1 MERASAASD
10 TIRTCTRERSV
21 TLCSFVPLAIAILFV
36 AVRVTAGGNPAY
48 APDSP
53 AVVSLITLGQP
64 DADNLVTVTAAP
76 GCVPAN
82 SYVMAVD
89 LSIGQ
94 YAIVH
99 AAADGSFK
107 MSLIAPPG
115 TTLLFKVDPL
125 GKLLPAFDETAH
137 ELYSKFGALPGALLR
152 VPDRPPLSSDGTPFS
167 AAGPT
172 GVTGAY
178 FEARGTINKLS
189 FQTGESLTI
198 NTSIVVHSPALDASA
213 HPTVSFSVQFAR
225 VATSDGTQMAMAT
238 AFGSTFMTPTE
249 LPIERAPVCG
259 TTAFKFDVPFALTAT
274 SGRAQAT
281 RSVSINIPSQLP
293 PGHYQP
299 YLTTKFDGIPA
310 APAPKGVIPVSPVPN
325 NIPAPIIRIGNPA
338 APRLS
343 ALLFADT
350 WSNGVRGVRAA
361 EDSKIYGFASQIA
374 TQSDVLVLPRAMY
387 RVEPYL
393 PVISVSQGGNPMPEP
408 RVPLKLPSGSVTVRV
423 TRPDGSTA
431 TIGPAPF
438 VQARSIAPAKDNG
451 ETFDFGSH
459 HPGDVYQ
466 LSTMDSRFD
475 VNFGQYGRYRI
486 ALDGSV
492 DDLWGTTWRITGSY
506 DVTIAEPLVLDTS
519 VLPGTGFEVGDIP
532 SFVVTTIPPLAADID
547 ATFRLAPQSDASR
560 MQVTSSRGRANRFGM
575 FSPVLAST
583 VVDESGEY
591 RMDIAAT
598 YQDSNGVLWAGSRRW
613 GGVVA
618 PKDSELIVHGRRGV
632 FFQSAPRQQWFFESQ
647 SGSVP
652 SDGHPTF
659 PFLSGDVIW
668 VRPNAAML
676 IGVNQ
681 QDVTGMIDSL
691 VASRCPPQD
700 ALPGETPFVS
710 SRPDKLDAHLDLT
723 GVDFWSYAYATV
735 ERPLIRVREVIGDGI
750 AGHLFGYW
758 QFREQ
763 YGAQRGVANGDRPDD
778 FKFLFA
784 GGVSRGRAIGKAKY
798 GIYGALFV
806 ALPYDDS
813 AGTRVFPPFQGNG
826 GGPSGGP
833 IMTLKGKP
841 IDLFFHATAVRPGT
855 ILERGNT
862 ATFAG
867 YVAPSLP
874 ANIQISVTSPSGE
887 RRTISGKANRVGYFN
902 APSAA
907 FQVDEVGVWKAT
919 VTVVFD
925 GVTSAGQVQAPYPTG
940 DLLGSRQGEFYFYVV
955 GANEPPLAVTPNA
968 RQSNTP
974 FVFNVSPPVALTNA
988 VLTETTMMPGVVL
1001 EENTTSTLQYT
1012 YDAAKLAQQFPN
1024 LDVIANGISYFDTI
1038 TLSFLVTG
1046 TDGSGARRSFA
1057 REIVLQGDELQMP
1070 AQKETIAPPRRRAAR
1085 H

>member
-1 MERASAASD
+1 MAM
-10 TIRTCTRERSV
+10 
-21 TLCSFVPLAIAILFV
+21 AILFV
-36 AVRVTAGGNPAY
+36 AVQAIAGGNPAY

-64 DADNLVTVTAAP
+64 DADNLLTVTAAP

-89 LSIGQ
+89 LSIGR
-94 YAIVH
+94 YGIVH

-137 ELYSKFGALPGALLR
+137 DLYSKFGALPGALLR
-152 VPDRPPLSSDGTPFS
+152 VPDGPPLSSDGTPFS

-172 GVTGAY
+172 DVTGAY
-178 FEARGTINKLS
+178 FDARATINKLS

-213 HPTVSFSVQFAR
+213 HPTLNFSVAFAR
-225 VATSDGTQMAMAT
+225 VATSDGTQIAMAT
-238 AFGSTFMTPTE
+238 NFGSTFMTPTD
-249 LPIERAPVCG
+249 LPIERQPACG
-259 TTAFKFDVPFALTAT
+259 TTVFKYDGPFALTAT
-274 SGRAQAT
+274 NGRAQAT

-293 PGHYQP
+293 PGLYQP
-299 YLTTKFDGIPA
+299 YVTTRFDGIPT
-310 APAPKGVIPVSPVPN
+310 APAPKGVIQVSPVPN

-338 APRLS
+338 SPRLS

-361 EDSKIYGFASQIA
+361 EDTKVYGFAAQIA
-374 TQSDVLVLPRAMY
+374 TQSDVLVLPRATY
-387 RVEPYL
+387 RVEPHL
-393 PVISVSQGGNPMPEP
+393 PVISVSDRGNPMPEP
-408 RVPLKLPSGSVTVRV
+408 RFPLKLPSGSLTVRV

-438 VQARSIAPAKDNG
+438 VQARSIAPAKDDG
-451 ETFDFGSH
+451 QTFDLGSH

-466 LSTMDSRFD
+466 LSTMDSRFE

-506 DVTIAEPLVLDTS
+506 DLTIAEPIVLDTS
-519 VLPGTGFEVGDIP
+519 VLPGTGFEAGDFP
-532 SFVVTTIPPLAADID
+532 SFAVTTIPPLPADID

-560 MQVTSSRGRANRFGM
+560 MQVTTSRGRANRFGM
-575 FSPVLAST
+575 FSPALASA
-583 VVDESGEY
+583 VADEAGEY

-598 YQDSNGVLWAGSRRW
+598 YLDANGVLWAGSRTW

-618 PKDSELIVHGRRGV
+618 PKDSQLIVHGRRGV

-647 SGSVP
+647 SGTVP

-668 VRPNAAML
+668 VIPNKAML

-681 QDVTGMIDSL
+681 QDVTGVIDSL
-691 VASRCPPQD
+691 VASRCPSRE
-700 ALPGETPFVS
+700 ALPGETPLIS
-710 SRPDKLDAHLDLT
+710 SRPDKLDTHFDLSA
-723 GVDFWSYAYATV
+723 VDFWSYAYASV
-735 ERPLIRVREVIGDGI
+735 ERPLIRVREVIGDGV

-758 QFREQ
+758 QFGEQ
-763 YGAQRGVANGDRPDD
+763 YGAQRGVANGDRPND

-784 GGVSRGRAIGKAKY
+784 GGVSRGSAIGKAQY

-806 ALPYDDS
+806 ALPYNDPP
-813 AGTRVFPPFQGNG
+813 GTRVFPPFQGNG

-867 YVAPSLP
+867 YVAPPLP
-874 ANIQISVTSPSGE
+874 ANIQISVTSPSGV
-887 RRTISGKANRVGYFN
+887 RRTFNGKANRVGYVN
-902 APSAA
+902 ARSAA
-907 FQVDEVGVWKAT
+907 FPVDESGVWKAT
-919 VTVVFD
+919 VIVVFD
-925 GVTSAGQVQAPYPTG
+925 GLTSAGQVQTPYPTG
-940 DLLGSRQGEFYFYVV
+940 DVLGSRQGEFNFYVV
-955 GANEPPLAVTPNA
+955 GPNEPPLAVSTNA

-974 FVFNVSPPVALTNA
+974 FVFNVAPPVALSNA
-988 VLTETTMMPGVVL
+988 VLTETTMMPGVVV
-1001 EENTTSTLQYT
+1001 EENATSTLQYT
-1012 YDAAKLAQQFPN
+1012 YDAGRLAQQFPN
-1024 LDVIANGISYFDTI
+1024 IDVIANGISYFDTI
-1038 TLSFLVTG
+1038 TISFLVTG

-1070 AQKETIAPPRRRAAR
+1070 AQKETIVPPRRRAAR